1 MIKFNLIGV
10 STLAMVAW
18 GTAANAAP
26 DSNNGDI
33 VVTATK
39 RAQTL
44 QDVPISVS
52 VTSADTIQKA
62 NITDIIDLQSV
73 VPSLKVYQLQN
84 TGQTGF
90 SIRGF
95 GNGTGNPGIE
105 ASVGIFIDGVYRSR
119 SASSLSD
126 LPEVE
131 RVEVLRGPQSTL
143 FGKNVEVGAV
153 SIVTKAPA
161 FKWGG
166 FAEATL
172 GNYGELLA
180 KAKINAPLSDTL
192 AVSLYGSVDQRDGY
206 TQNITPGVPGKV
218 NDRNRWSLRGDL
230 LWKPTDNFS
239 LRVIADY
246 NKINEVCCTVVSIHN
261 GSQTQFIGAP
271 VAFGGLGKAIS
282 NFATNPYQ
290 TTTNRLPTNYLVG
303 KGISG
308 EANLGLGFAKL
319 TSITA
324 YREQQ
329 YDTSQDVDFTGA
341 DLANQTSSDV
351 YKTFTQEFRLTS
363 TGKGPLSWLVG
374 AFYANEDIQTGTN
387 ITYGTDSYNY
397 LNTLAGGNVTKLEGA
412 LHFLNPAI
420 NPTKYFFQ
428 NGQGISDNW
437 HMKDTSFSIFGQAD
451 YKILPQ
457 LTLTGGVAYL
467 HDHKAVVSSVDL
479 SKDPFSLLN
488 LGSTTNPTNPG
499 IPALALLGLNPNV
512 FAGLGALQFFAPPVN
527 VPHGALTLNPLSPT
541 AAFDG
546 TLRTIS
552 LYGAN
557 IPAES
562 GILNGSKVTFTGRL
576 AYEIT
581 KHFNVYASYSTG
593 WKGGAYGLSN
603 ASFPVDPT
611 TGYGR
616 SVQPENLT
624 VYELG
629 LKTRFRGGYVNIAA
643 FDEIIKGFQSNAFTG
658 TAFALTNA
666 GKQSVKGFEFDS
678 SFAPVRPLVLGLNAT
693 YLDPKYD
700 SFLRA
705 SCAAQPTINPC
716 ATGVNFHD
724 LSGVTPAGIPKW
736 SVTASAVYNQDF
748 GHGYSGYIRGE
759 YDYASTFQIN
769 DTVPAVY
776 GSSGVSVVNA
786 SVGFSTP
793 YKLDITF
800 WARNLTKDTS
810 YIATFQT
817 TIQNFGTNPSYSA
830 YPTEPRRYGVTIRKA
845 F

>member
-26 DSNNGDI
+26 EANNGDI

-153 SIVTKAPA
+153 SIVTKAPS

-172 GNYGELLA
+172 GNYGEILA

-246 NKINEVCCTVVSIHN
+246 NKINEVCCTAVSIFSGPATAVVIN
-261 GSQTQFIGAP
+261 K
-271 VAFGGLGKAIS
+271 VLGKAIS
-282 NFATNPYQ
+282 SFATNPYQ
-290 TTTNRLPTNYLVG
+290 TTYNRLPTNYLIG

-308 EANLGLGFAKL
+308 EANLGLGWAKL

-329 YDTSQDVDFTGA
+329 YDTSQDVDFTAA

-387 ITYGTDSYNY
+387 INYGKDSYNY
-397 LNTLAGGNVTKLEGA
+397 LNTLVLGATGGAASITGIETA
-412 LHFLNPAI
+412 LSGFNPAI
-420 NPTKYFFQ
+420 IPGKFFFQ
-428 NGQGISDNW
+428 PNQGISDNW

-467 HDHKAVVSSVDL
+467 HDHKAVVSNVVL
-479 SKDPFSLLN
+479 NDPFSLLN
-488 LGSTTNPTNPG
+488 LNAIGAG
-499 IPALALLGLNPNV
+499 GLTSV
-512 FAGLGALQFFAPPVN
+512 QFFKPPVN
-527 VPHGALTLNPLSPT
+527 VPHAALTLN
-541 AAFDG
+541 AADPFGLFDG
-546 TLRTIS
+546 TQRLIG
-552 LYGAN
+552 LYGAS

-576 AYEIT
+576 AYEVN
-581 KHFNVYASYSTG
+581 KHFNLYASYSTG
-593 WKGGAYGLSN
+593 WKAGAYGLSN
-603 ASFPVDPT
+603 ASSPPDAS
-611 TGYGR
+611 GYGR

-643 FDEIIKGFQSNAFTG
+643 FSEIVKGFQSNAFTG

-666 GKQSVKGFEFDS
+666 GQQSVKGVEFDS

-716 ATGVNFHD
+716 ATGVFFHD

-736 SVTASAVYNQDF
+736 SVSASAVYTQDF
-748 GHGYSGYIRGE
+748 GHGYAGYVRGE
-759 YDYASTFQIN
+759 YDYASTFQVN

-793 YKLDITF
+793 YKLDVTF
-800 WARNLTKDTS
+800 WARNLTQDTS

-817 TIQNFGTNPSYSA
+817 TIQNGSYSG